1 MKKEYISPSINIVK
15 VQPRLLQSASPVENG
30 YDPNNPTGTTG
41 STSGNLSRRNGWGY
55 DDEEEDDF

>member
-30 YDPNNPTGTTG
+30 YDPNSRPTTDK
-41 STSGNLSRRNGWGY
+41 TSGNLSRRNGWGY